1 MNIITMLKMVA
12 VVNFFKKFISVSY
25 IIEREE
31 MISVVILAGGVGSRL
46 KSAIPK
52 QFIEI
57 NDCPIIVHTIMNF
70 ELNPEIDNIVIVCL
84 ENWIE
89 YTRNLVQKYKFTKV
103 TDVIAGGATGHTS
116 TRNGV
121 YSLRERLSDDDF
133 VIIHDAARPIV
144 PQSVIKNLIDVA
156 KQNGNACSA
165 ISCYETVLLTENRT
179 SGKEQIDRNRI
190 IRVQTPQCYQYGL
203 IHSLY
208 ERADRDGRDDF
219 VYANTMALNYGV
231 EIFFS
236 KGSNS
241 NIKITTRDDI
251 VFFKVLRHYLD
262 SLEREEENE
271 IDLFGKIRV

>member
-1 MNIITMLKMVA
+1 
-12 VVNFFKKFISVSY
+12 
-25 IIEREE
+25 

-46 KSAIPK
+46 KAAIPK

-84 ENWIE
+84 EHWID
-89 YTRNLVQKYKFTKV
+89 YTKDLVEKYKFTKV

-116 TRNGV
+116 TQNGI
-121 YSLRERLSDDDF
+121 YSLKDRLCDNDF

-144 PQSVIKNLIDVA
+144 PQTVIEDLIAVA
-156 KQNGNACSA
+156 KRNGNACSA

-190 IRVQTPQCYQYGL
+190 IRVQTPQCYKYGM
-203 IHSLY
+203 IKSLY
-208 ERADRDGRDDF
+208 EQAERDGRDDF
-219 VYANTMALNYGV
+219 VYANTMALHYGV

-241 NIKITTRDDI
+241 NIKITTKDDI
-251 VFFKVLRHYLD
+251 TFFKVLLHYLD
-262 SLEREEENE
+262 SLESGEENE
-271 IDLFGKIRV
+271 VDLFGKS